1 MNKKAFNELISSML
15 GEKTWA
21 VVGASVNREKF
32 GYKVLK
38 RLIEE
43 GYKVYPVNSNYEEI
57 EGIKCYPT
65 LGDLPELPGA
75 VSVIVPPAAGLALLE
90 EAAGLGIKKLWFQPG
105 AESDEI
111 LKKAEKLELE
121 LVYDRCVL
129 VELG

>member
-1 MNKKAFNELISSML
+1 LDNKALDELIDRML

-21 VVGASVNREKF
+21 VVGATVNRQKF

-38 RLIEE
+38 RLVDE
-43 GYKVYPVNSNYEEI
+43 GYKVYPVNPGYEEI
-57 EGIKCYPT
+57 EGIKCYPA

-111 LKKAEKLELE
+111 VEKAKRLGLE

-129 VELG
+129 IELE